1 MIMRIVLKPFALMLA
16 LALFLINLVIEAAA
30 WLFSWVAFWI
40 FLLLAICGII
50 AIVQHMWQ
58 ELLMLG
64 GTVAVILIMFFGSA
78 ALSANINRL
87 RKWLVEL

>member
-1 MIMRIVLKPFALMLA
+1 MRYVFKPFALMLA

-40 FLLLAICGII
+40 FLLLGICGII

-64 GTVAVILIMFFGSA
+64 GLVAVILIVFFGSA

-87 RKWLVEL
+87 RRWLVEN

>member
-1 MIMRIVLKPFALMLA
+1 MRYVFTPFALVLA
-16 LALFLINLVIEAAA
+16 LALFLINLVIEVVA

-40 FLLLAICGII
+40 FLLLGICGII

-64 GTVAVILIMFFGSA
+64 GIVAVILIAFFGSA

-87 RKWLVEL
+87 RKWLVEF

>member
-1 MIMRIVLKPFALMLA
+1 MRYVFKPFALMLA

-40 FLLLAICGII
+40 FLLLGICGII

-64 GTVAVILIMFFGSA
+64 GIVAVILIMFFGAA

-87 RKWLVEL
+87 RRWLVEF

>member
-1 MIMRIVLKPFALMLA
+1 MRYIFKPFALVLS
-16 LALFLINLVIEAAA
+16 LALFLINLIIEAAA

-40 FLLLAICGII
+40 FLLLGICGII

-64 GTVAVILIMFFGSA
+64 GIVAVILIVFFGSA

-87 RKWLVEL
+87 RRWLVEF